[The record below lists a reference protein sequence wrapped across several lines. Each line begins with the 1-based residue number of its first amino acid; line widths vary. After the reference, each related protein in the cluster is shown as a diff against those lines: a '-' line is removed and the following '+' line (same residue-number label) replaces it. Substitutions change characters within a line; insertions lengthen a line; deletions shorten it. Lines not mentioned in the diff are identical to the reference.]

1 MKSRSVFDSFKFAM
15 EGLVYAIRSQR
26 HMTYL
31 LLLAAAVLL
40 ASQLLGVDRTG
51 LIALVF
57 AIGLLL
63 SAELINAAIEAVVDL
78 ACDSY
83 HPLAKAAKDVA
94 GAAVLVSSAIA
105 VIIGAVVF
113 LDSGKLSRWLKM
125 GLPPVDSGPKPL
137 HIAIVGATLVCILVV
152 LGKVWGKKGTL
163 WKGGAVSG
171 HSALAAYLFTAITY
185 KSNNNTL
192 IIAMALALAFL
203 VAQSRLEGGIH
214 TLRELLLGAL
224 LGLAVSSAMLHFL
237 V

>member
-1 MKSRSVFDSFKFAM
+1 MKSRSVLESFKFAM

-26 HMTYL
+26 HMPYL
-31 LLLAAAVLL
+31 LILAAVVLL

-63 SAELINAAIEAVVDL
+63 VAELMNAAVEAVVDL

-94 GAAVLVSSAIA
+94 GAGVLIASAIA
-105 VIIGAVVF
+105 VIVGALVF
-113 LDSGKLSRWLKM
+113 LESGKLSHWIRA
-125 GLPPVDSGPKPL
+125 GLPSKEGGPTPVQV
-137 HIAIVGATLVCILVV
+137 AIVGATLVCILVV
-152 LGKVWGKKGTL
+152 LGKVLGKKGKL
-163 WKGGAVSG
+163 WKGGAISG

-185 KSNNNTL
+185 KTGNTL
-192 IIAMALALAFL
+192 IIAMSLSLAFL

-214 TLRELLLGAL
+214 TLRELLFGAF
-224 LGLAVSSAMLHFL
+224 LGLAVSATMLYFL
-237 V
+237 A